1 MSAFSTFDCDAHLWV
16 VDQQPA
22 RKERNVKHLLRK
34 LSQEINAARMLCN
47 CFLIVNEIVIA

>member
-1 MSAFSTFDCDAHLWV
+1 MSAFGTFDCAAHLWV

-34 LSQEINAARMLCN
+34 LKMLCN
-47 CFLIVNEIVIA
+47 YFIIVDEIVIA